1 MMLTNQTLVKMLYSY
16 NASAHILNDNEQET
30 SSFLKISPMT
40 PTEPNYNQLD
50 KTHYLM
56 VFLFLWGLFV
66 VIAPLLF
73 LSNSSDEENLEET
86 DDDSSI
92 SDNGTAIVIE
102 AKYDSIVIQLQNQN
116 LPIREDVDFV

>member
-1 MMLTNQTLVKMLYSY
+1 MMLTNQTLVKMLNSY

-40 PTEPNYNQLD
+40 PTEPNNNQWY
-50 KTHYLM
+50 KIHYLM
-56 VFLFLWGLFV
+56 VFLFLWSLFV